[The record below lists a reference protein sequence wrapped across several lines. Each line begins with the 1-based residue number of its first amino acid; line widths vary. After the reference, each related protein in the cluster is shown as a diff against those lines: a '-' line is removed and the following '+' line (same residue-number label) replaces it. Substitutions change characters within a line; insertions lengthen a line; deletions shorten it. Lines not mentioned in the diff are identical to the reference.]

1 MLFLSSFSFITKL
14 STPNNHSDSVLLPAR
29 LVDSNPLAFPPYQ
42 PLQRAR
48 FLSALAPHVLAD
60 SIRTRSVLIF
70 PTSSSRPSP
79 DLIFSSSYARLK
91 VFFRPTSRPLLCSR
105 ITAISR
111 LPSIRLPF
119 FYLHAMVSTNLHR
132 LLFFSSPGPTP
143 PPLPH
148 LQMNLYYLS
157 FFVNCLSVREAS
169 AVRLRTIVDV
179 VPFSYG
185 PHKKRSPS
193 SLCIA

>member
-1 MLFLSSFSFITKL
+1 MILSFFSFITKHP
-14 STPNNHSDSVLLPAR
+14 TPNNHSDSVLLPAR
-29 LVDSNPLAFPPYQ
+29 LVDSQPLPSPPHQ

-60 SIRTRSVLIF
+60 SIRPRSVLIF
-70 PTSSSRPSP
+70 PISSSRPSSP

-91 VFFRPTSRPLLCSR
+91 VFFPPTSRPSLCSR

-119 FYLHAMVSTNLHR
+119 FISIPWFQPTFTVSF
-132 LLFFSSPGPTP
+132 FFSSPGPTP
-143 PPLPH
+143 PPLRH
-148 LQMNLYYLS
+148 LQMNLYCLS
-157 FFVNCLSVREAS
+157 FFVNCLSAREAS
-169 AVRLRTIVDV
+169 AVRLRAIVDV
-179 VPFSYG
+179 VPFSFG
-185 PHKKRSPS
+185 SHKKQSPS